1 MSGLTGVLM
10 GRMLS
15 AYFRHP
21 GSAALAAVAVI
32 GLGASGWLGFGYM
45 HYQRLIVARETMLQH
60 LESANLDLQ
69 DTLKQ
74 LRDEIQMNRD
84 EAVIERDWLRAR
96 VSELEQ
102 KLSLPQRANG
112 RRPKAA
118 VTPLEQ
124 RRQVAAVGSSA
135 SGVRN
140 FVPPGWVPDY
150 FSNESGS
157 SVGNAITPGRDQR

>member
-1 MSGLTGVLM
+1 MSGLTGILI

-45 HYQRLIVARETMLQH
+45 HYQRLVVARETALQH
-60 LESANLDLQ
+60 LEGANLDLQ

-84 EAVIERDWLRAR
+84 EAAVERDGLRAR

-102 KLSLPQRANG
+102 QLSLLQGENV
-112 RRPKAA
+112 RRPRAA
-118 VTPLEQ
+118 VTLPEQ
-124 RRQVAAVGSSA
+124 RRQVAAVSSA
-135 SGVRN
+135 SDMKN
-140 FVPPGWVPDY
+140 FAPTRLGARL
-150 FSNESGS
+150 F
-157 SVGNAITPGRDQR
+157 Q